1 LDQEFLDEV
10 VIRGKAKAFL
20 RFFLREMKMG
30 EKSLASG
37 GIFNAAST
45 FHPKSPTLPEAG
57 WIGHP
62 DCQVAGWAPDD
73 ARKGEINSAYAI

>member
-20 RFFLREMKMG
+20 LFFLRETKMG
-30 EKSLASG
+30 EKWLASG

-57 WIGHP
+57 WIGHA
-62 DCQVAGWAPDD
+62 DCQVAGLG
-73 ARKGEINSAYAI
+73 AR